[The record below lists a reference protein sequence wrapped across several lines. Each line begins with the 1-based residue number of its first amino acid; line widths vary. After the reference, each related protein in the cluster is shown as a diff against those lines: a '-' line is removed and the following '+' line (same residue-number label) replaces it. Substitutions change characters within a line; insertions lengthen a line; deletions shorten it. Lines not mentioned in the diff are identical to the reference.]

1 MMKIIQLLK
10 RGKTALRP
18 NLQRFL
24 AALLPL
30 TLVLALAAACAP
42 VETPTGS
49 YDSSQSTGESSVTGS
64 GTSVANGEGGTVIVG
79 VTQEPDFLDPYLA
92 EAAGTKE
99 IFYNVFEG
107 LLRLEPDGS
116 YTPLLATAYR
126 VADDGLAYEFD
137 LREGV
142 RFHNG
147 AEMTVADAIFSL
159 KRGAGLLDGT
169 AYIPQFD
176 IIKDVTADG
185 QTITVSLE
193 RRDMDL
199 LGFFTNAIIPESYED
214 QGTKPVGTGPFTF
227 AEYVPQQRI
236 TLDANEDYWQEGIPH
251 LDSVEFRILPSADA
265 AFVDLQAGRIDV
277 FPYLTADKGEQL
289 KDDFNLIEAESN
301 LVQLWALNNKVEPFN
316 DVRVRRALNLAVDKE
331 AVIDFV
337 MSGYGR
343 AIHAGMSPAMGEYY
357 NDQLEGEDGA
367 PVDTANVERAKEL
380 LAEAGYPDGFELTIT
395 VPSNYVI
402 HVQTGEVIVSQLA
415 DVGITAKLEP
425 VDWGTWLERVYTG
438 RDYQTTIIALTFVYT
453 PSDVLGRYRSDN
465 ADNFINF
472 DSADYDRVWTE
483 MEGLSDHEER
493 VAAYHELQQILYE
506 EAASVFLQDPTTIT
520 AVKKELEGYTIY
532 PQYVQDMAPIRFRD

>member
-1 MMKIIQLLK
+1 MKIFNLSK
-10 RGKTALRP
+10 RGQKEKKHSGKQRP
-18 NLQRFL
+18 

-30 TLVLALAAACAP
+30 ALVLALLASCAP
-42 VETPTGS
+42 VETPSGS
-49 YDSSQSTGESSVTGS
+49 FVSTKTSES
-64 GTSVANGEGGTVIVG
+64 GTVGGKEGGMVIVG

-99 IFYNVFEG
+99 IFHNVFEG
-107 LLRLEPDGS
+107 LVRLEPDGT
-116 YTPLLATAYR
+116 YTPLLASEYR
-126 VADDGLAYEFD
+126 ISEDGMSYEFD

-147 AEMTVADAIFSL
+147 DEMKAEDAVYSI
-159 KRGAGLLDGT
+159 KRGAGLIDGT

-176 IIKDVTADG
+176 IIEDVTAEG
-185 QTITVSLE
+185 QTIQVKLE

-199 LGFFTNAIIPESYED
+199 LGFFTNAIIPEDYED
-214 QGTKPVGTGPFTF
+214 QGTKPVGTGPFVF
-227 AEYVPQQRI
+227 SEYVPQQRI
-236 TLDANEDYWQEGIPH
+236 TLEANKDYWQEGLPH

-289 KDDFNLIEAESN
+289 KNDFNLYEAESN
-301 LVQLWALNNKVEPFN
+301 LVQLWALNNKVKPLD

-337 MSGYGR
+337 MSGYGK

-357 NDQLEGEDGA
+357 NDSLTGEDGA
-367 PVDTANVERAKEL
+367 PQSTANIERAKEL
-380 LAEAGYPDGFELTIT
+380 LAEAGFPDGFELTIT

-415 DVGITAKLEP
+415 AAGITAKLEP

-453 PSDVLGRYRSDN
+453 PSDVLGRYRSDS

-472 DSADYDRVWTE
+472 NSADFDRVWGE
-483 MEGLSDHEER
+483 MEGLSDHEDR
-493 VAAYHELQQILYE
+493 IAAYHELQQILYD

-532 PQYVQDMAPIRFRD
+532 PQYVQDMAPLRFMD